1 MINLNSNASHSV
13 NNSVNTGAVSGA
25 TSRANTTV
33 STSVAGRNSVSIS
46 TAFAI
51 GLICLAVGGSAGVA
65 IARLYYGHRAGTYV
79 YEYNKLIN
87 RLKNL
92 ENDMKNE

>member
-1 MINLNSNASHSV
+1 MINNPNITFSVINSATTAV
-13 NNSVNTGAVSGA
+13 VTGANP
-25 TSRANTTV
+25 RANTTV

-65 IARLYYGHRAGTYV
+65 IARLYYGHRADIHANK
-79 YEYNKLIN
+79 YNELAN

-92 ENDMKNE
+92 ENDMENE